1 MMMIKLTL
9 MLKLMMIIKL
19 MMMIK
24 LIIIKLMMMIKLIII
39 KLMMTLTAFTY
50 SKGACSET
58 ASEVPDRAG
67 QLKIRPES
75 FA

>member
-1 MMMIKLTL
+1 MMMIKLTM
-9 MLKLMMIIKL
+9 MLKLMMIRKL
-19 MMMIK
+19 MMMT
-24 LIIIKLMMMIKLIII
+24 KLIII

-67 QLKIRPES
+67 QLKI
-75 FA
+75 